1 MDSKK
6 KTGEGLYKKRYATLK
21 EHRAAV
27 AAQKAMKGGTNVGPV
42 AHGDSYAAAV
52 KKKPAAKK
60 PAAKKPAAKKPA
72 PKKPAA
78 KKPAAT
84 TTTKKPVAKKP
95 AATKKVAPK
104 KPTAKKTASSVKS
117 STPTVSKTAARRQA
131 RRSSTTPQQRAMRAL
146 ERGKEKNRKEALR
159 AERQRTFRSGRT
171 YNSYSK

>member
-84 TTTKKPVAKKP
+84 TKKPVAKKP

-117 STPTVSKTAARRQA
+117 STPTISKTAARRQA

-159 AERQRTFRSGRT
+159 AERQKTFRSGRT

>member
-27 AAQKAMKGGTNVGPV
+27 AAQKAMKGGKNVGPV
-42 AHGDSYAAAV
+42 AHGDSYASAI

-72 PKKPAA
+72 PKKVAA

-84 TTTKKPVAKKP
+84 TKKLVAPKK
-95 AATKKVAPK
+95 TAPK
-104 KPTAKKTASSVKS
+104 KPTAKKTTSSVKS

-131 RRSSTTPQQRAMRAL
+131 RRSSTTPQQRALKAL